1 LAIGFAGGQKVWSI
15 YLQGRKVNYTVNV
28 WVFLEDFLQGWL
40 VGDVDLIEDGSLS
53 TQQLNA
59 VQTDFG

>member
-1 LAIGFAGGQKVWSI
+1 VD
-15 YLQGRKVNYTVNV
+15 NTVNI
-28 WVFLEDFLQGWL
+28 WVFSEDLLQSWL